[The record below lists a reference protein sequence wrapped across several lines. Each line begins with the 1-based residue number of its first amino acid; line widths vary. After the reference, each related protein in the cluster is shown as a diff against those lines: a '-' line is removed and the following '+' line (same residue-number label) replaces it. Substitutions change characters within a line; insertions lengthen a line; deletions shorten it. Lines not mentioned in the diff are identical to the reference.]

1 MDLLNGKIKPLY
13 FKYLAAAFG
22 SAMIASVYSIV
33 DMGMVGQYQGP
44 EGTAA
49 LAVVAPVWN
58 IIYSLG
64 LLMGI
69 GGSVIFSTKRGGKK
83 SAGSENQYFTTAVI
97 GAVVLSVL
105 AWGGVVCF
113 ERPILTFFGADES
126 LLALARDY
134 MRPIKY
140 VFPLFLFNQMLAA
153 FLRNDGNPGLA
164 TLGVLSGGI
173 FNVFGDYFFV
183 FTCDMGIY
191 GAGLATAIG
200 SGISFLVML
209 THFISRKNTLRLVKP
224 EKLLG
229 KLQEI
234 TVTGFST
241 FFIDVAMGILT
252 VLFNRQIMKYLGAN
266 ALAIYGP
273 IIQVSTFVQCC
284 AYSVGQASQPIVSTN
299 FGAGKGGRIRET
311 LRLALWTTVFF
322 GVFWTAL
329 SMACP
334 NVYIRIFM
342 TPTPEILDMAPA
354 IVRAYA
360 LSFLLLP
367 FNIFST
373 YYFQAIMKPKAAFV
387 VSVARGLVISG
398 ILIMILP
405 TLVSADAIWFA
416 MPFTELLVMLYAAS
430 TIRKYTRSLPGGAAY
445 ADTNH

>member
-1 MDLLNGKIKPLY
+1 MDLLNGKIRSIY
-13 FKYLAAAFG
+13 FKYLSAAFG
-22 SAMIASVYSIV
+22 SAMISSIYSIV
-33 DMGMVGQYQGP
+33 DTAMVGQYHGP

-69 GGSVIFSTKRGGKK
+69 GGSVIFSTKRGSERSG
-83 SAGSENQYFTTAVI
+83 GGENQYFTAAVI
-97 GAVVLSVL
+97 GAVALSII
-105 AWGGVVCF
+105 AWIGVMCF
-113 ERPILTFFGADES
+113 EAPILTFFGADES
-126 LLALARDY
+126 LLTLARDY

-153 FLRNDGNPGLA
+153 FLRNDGDPGLA

-183 FTCDMGIY
+183 FPCDMGIY

-200 SGISFLVML
+200 SAISFFVML
-209 THFISRKNTLRLVKP
+209 THFAGRKNTLRLVRP
-224 EKLLG
+224 EQLARRLR
-229 KLQEI
+229 EI
-234 TVTGFST
+234 SVTGFST

-252 VLFNRQIMKYLGAN
+252 VLFNRQIMRYLGTD

-273 IIQVSTFVQCC
+273 IINVSTFVQCC
-284 AYSVGQASQPIVSTN
+284 AYSVGQAAQPIISTN
-299 FGAGKGGRIRET
+299 FGAGRGGRIRET
-311 LRLALWTTVFF
+311 LRLALWTTAFF

-334 NVYIRIFM
+334 NLYIRIFM
-342 TPTPEILDMAPA
+342 SPTREILEMAPA
-354 IVRAYA
+354 IVRTYA

-387 VSVARGLVISG
+387 VSVARGLVVSG
-398 ILIMILP
+398 ALILLLP
-405 TLVSADAIWFA
+405 RLAGAGSLWLA
-416 MPFTELLVMLYAAS
+416 MPVTELLVMLYAAAA
-430 TIRKYTRSLPGGAAY
+430 IRKYTAALQGRRS
-445 ADTNH
+445 T